1 MSPLD
6 PILNSGLQ
14 DPELDA
20 EANADEADWGTGF
33 TGSSFIL
40 ITSS

>member
-14 DPELDA
+14 DSEFDA
-20 EANADEADWGTGF
+20 AANGTEADWGPMFIG
-33 TGSSFIL
+33 GSFVLFVES
-40 ITSS
+40 